1 MMSRGRLGQDRP
13 PLARWDTDSA
23 LAWGRRGP
31 SPHSPLSSGCCFH
44 SDQDRATS
52 TASQNSA
59 IINDRLQELVKLF
72 KERTEKVKEK
82 LIDPDVTSDEESP
95 KPCESRAGDGPLDPG
110 CGGAPGALFQLIGRV
125 APRKWWGCL
134 REAQI
139 STLWNSRSFV
149 YRFSYM
155 SRGGKKVRVLANDP
169 VVLSSVSQRACSLV
183 DLLPLSCLQAG
194 RWSTLGHMSRSN
206 TQMVSITHSG
216 TTQS

>member
-1 MMSRGRLGQDRP
+1 M
-13 PLARWDTDSA
+13 
-23 LAWGRRGP
+23 
-31 SPHSPLSSGCCFH
+31 
-44 SDQDRATS
+44 
-52 TASQNSA
+52 
-59 IINDRLQELVKLF
+59 KLF

-125 APRKWWGCL
+125 TPRKWWGCL

-139 STLWNSRSFV
+139 PTLWNSRSFV
-149 YRFSYM
+149 YSFSYV
-155 SRGGKKVRVLANDP
+155 SRGGKKVRVLADDP
-169 VVLSSVSQRACSLV
+169 VVLSSVSQRASSLV

-194 RWSTLGHMSRSN
+194 RWSTLGRMSRSN

-216 TTQS
+216 TTQSSFSKALVTIFMWKFSSFRVPGGNKNHALLPGRFSRFFQRRLVSSNSKYRQ